1 MAAGAQLESI
11 SPAGRLKLAAA
22 CWLLIFCVLLL
33 IAAVLWKEQQQ
44 QRQPNQPTN
53 RRGA

>member
-11 SPAGRLKLAAA
+11 SPAGRLKLR
-22 CWLLIFCVLLL
+22 WLLIFCVLLL